1 MKKFIL
7 LLAVVMLMPMPV
19 IAQETEKAKSE
30 EEGKTFTVKKG
41 DTLWDISSE
50 FLKDP
55 FKWQTIWEKNP
66 EVRNPHWIYPG
77 DILIILPSGEI
88 RKKVPVEVAAPAPAE
103 KAAEEKEVVPE
114 PVPEKIEEAV
124 VPAPP
129 AEETVAPAPQKKPFT
144 YPGLETTGFIVPGRL
159 KYAGSIIEAKEDKIM
174 LSSGDEVYIDIG
186 ENKGAKKED
195 RYSIYSKAVPIYHPV
210 SGRLFGYKIEVTGIL
225 EIEKVHEKASEGRI
239 AAAYDPIYRGDKI
252 VTYEPMP
259 FEIEVKKAEAPI
271 EGLIIANRKGAVE
284 IAEGDI
290 VYLDKGKK
298 KGLEVGN
305 ILVVSFGEVKRAGG
319 QKLPPEDVGLVLVIA
334 IREDSSTALVIGSKK
349 PFHAGDKV
357 RTGK

>member
-7 LLAVVMLMPMPV
+7 LLAVVILMPMPV

-30 EEGKTFTVKKG
+30 EEGKTYTVKKG

-88 RKKVPVEVAAPAPAE
+88 RKKVTEEVAAPRPTEKVAVPGPA
-103 KAAEEKEVVPE
+103 
-114 PVPEKIEEAV
+114 PEKIEEAAI
-124 VPAPP
+124 PAPP
-129 AEETVAPAPQKKPFT
+129 AEEAAAPVPLAPQKKTFN
-144 YPGLETTGFIVPGRL
+144 YPGIETTGFIVPDGF
-159 KYAGSIIEAKEDKIM
+159 KYVGAIIDSKEDKVM
-174 LSSGDEVYIDIG
+174 LSSGDEVYVDIG
-186 ENKGAKKED
+186 QDKGAKKED

-210 SGRLFGYKIEVTGIL
+210 SKRLFGYQVEITGIL
-225 EIEKVHEKASEGRI
+225 EIEKVHEKLSEGRI
-239 AAAYDPIYRGDKI
+239 VASYDPIYKGDRI
-252 VTYEPMP
+252 VTYEPVP
-259 FEIEVKKAEAPI
+259 TEIEVKKGEARI
-271 EGLIIANRKGAVE
+271 NGLIIANRKGSVE

-290 VYLDKGKK
+290 VFMDMGKNA
-298 KGLEVGN
+298 GLEVGN
-305 ILVVSFGEVKRAGG
+305 ALVVSLPEKMGG
-319 QKLPPEDVGLVLVIA
+319 KQLLPAEDVGVVLVITA
-334 IREDSSTALVIGSKK
+334 REDSSTALVIGSKK
-349 PFHAGDKV
+349 PFRVGDKV